1 MVKGQSSKTR
11 PPARPEN
18 LVELTT
24 AVQRLTEQIQIE
36 RAILEE
42 VRDALRETVL
52 YGNQENAHNSQ
63 CRGQPTIS
71 THFEE
76 EAAKRDKEKRETA
89 VAQSN
94 FGMQQ
99 GNLFS

>member
-1 MVKGQSSKTR
+1 MVKDQSSKVR
-11 PPARPEN
+11 PSASPDN
-18 LVELTT
+18 VVQLTT
-24 AVQRLTEQIQIE
+24 AVQRLTEQLQIE

-52 YGNQENAHNSQ
+52 YDNQENAHYSQ
-63 CRGQPTIS
+63 CRGQPTVS